1 MQSIRSVLTE
11 VLLLKYILGSHCCKN
26 VTKIPKQIND
36 MTKDLKTD
44 LTKVGGALNEAEKS
58 IEDGKNKLQDSID
71 GIIQDV
77 SCYKSVRKSKLP
89 VIIVGDQR

>member
-1 MQSIRSVLTE
+1 
-11 VLLLKYILGSHCCKN
+11 
-26 VTKIPKQIND
+26 

-58 IEDGKNKLQDSID
+58 IEDGKNKLQGSID

-77 SCYKSVRKSKLP
+77 SRYKSLRKSRL
-89 VIIVGDQR
+89 

>member
-1 MQSIRSVLTE
+1 
-11 VLLLKYILGSHCCKN
+11 
-26 VTKIPKQIND
+26 

-77 SCYKSVRKSKLP
+77 SCYKNLQESKFP
-89 VIIVGDQR
+89 VLLVGDQRQGNQNRLCR

>member
-1 MQSIRSVLTE
+1 
-11 VLLLKYILGSHCCKN
+11 
-26 VTKIPKQIND
+26 

-71 GIIQDV
+71 GIIKDV
-77 SCYKSVRKSKLP
+77 SRYKRKSRLP
-89 VIIVGDQR
+89 VILVGDQRQGNQNRLC